1 MALVP
6 RVKQP
11 GLEKFIAAS
20 VCIHLAA
27 FGVQGLLPRPET
39 VPATPPPIQVK
50 FVEPEKSEPR
60 KDAGT
65 IVDAPLPEIVESPNT
80 LDLLSNANSRVH
92 ANLERQKSDEYR
104 NDKTVVPKARGVHTA
119 EIAPPAPP
127 KEKIPAQ
134 KPRKV
139 VPKKAEPYPVAEK
152 GIIARAAEPEVR
164 PAGPVPQSEPAHN
177 STAGNSAMALL
188 DGFDPAKYAAMDS
201 KSGPGERSDDDK
213 PISLNTNETRYVSYF
228 ARIKQQI
235 ERVWIYPVEAA
246 QRGISGELTL
256 RFQISREGNLIGL
269 NVVDKSGSEI
279 LDYAAIKAVKGAA
292 PFYPIPSTIDRNQ
305 LTILAT
311 FIYSP
316 NYASANR

>member
-27 FGVQGLLPRPET
+27 FGVQDLLPRPEA
-39 VPATPPPIQVK
+39 VPAPPPPIQVK
-50 FVEPEKSEPR
+50 FVEPGKPEPQE
-60 KDAGT
+60 DAGT
-65 IVDAPLPEIVESPNT
+65 IVDAPLPEIVERPNT
-80 LDLLSNANSRVH
+80 LDLLSTANSRAH
-92 ANLERQKSDEYR
+92 SNLERNKSGEYR
-104 NDKTVVPKARGVHTA
+104 NDKTVVPQTRGIHTA

-127 KEKIPAQ
+127 KKKNIAQ
-134 KPRKV
+134 KPAKAA
-139 VPKKAEPYPVAEK
+139 PKKEEPYPAGEK
-152 GIIARAAEPEVR
+152 GIITRAEEPDVR
-164 PAGPVPQSEPAHN
+164 PAEPVPRTEPAHN

-201 KSGPGERSDDDK
+201 KSGPERSGDDK
-213 PISLNTNETRYVSYF
+213 PISLNTNETKYVSYF

-246 QRGISGELTL
+246 QRGVSGELTL